1 MRQQIRFLEFPPPRW
16 NNLVAGITA
25 VVGIIGGVLLI
36 TKTTKD
42 YIW

>member
-1 MRQQIRFLEFPPPRW
+1 MRHQMHIVEFPPVRC
-16 NNLVAGITA
+16 NNLIAGITA

-42 YIW
+42 FLG